1 MASKKWRLMTV
12 NDSFLFHLLVFSG
25 LIQVTQE
32 KYESA
37 WTTKIF
43 KAILGILATT
53 LTNIAREEIYGGMS
67 IWQRSLSTRHTP
79 CKRAEETI
87 NEETFTTHTTSRTDT
102 SIVLR
107 MQGIEQS
114 TVDQIS
120 GPNHWRRRHKEPL
133 GNATNRKTNQLSRH
147 HKKPLIYQR
156 K

>member
-1 MASKKWRLMTV
+1 MIWPNFQKPSGISSQYISFVIYQIYLLVYNTTV

-53 LTNIAREEIYGGMS
+53 LTNIAREEIYGGKS

-87 NEETFTTHTTSRTDT
+87 NEETFTTNTTSRTDT

-120 GPNHWRRRHKEPL
+120 GPNH
-133 GNATNRKTNQLSRH
+133 
-147 HKKPLIYQR
+147 
-156 K
+156 

>member
-1 MASKKWRLMTV
+1 MIWPNFQKPSGISSQYISFVIYQIYLLVYNTTV

-87 NEETFTTHTTSRTDT
+87 NEETFTTNTTSRTDT

-120 GPNHWRRRHKEPL
+120 GPNH
-133 GNATNRKTNQLSRH
+133 
-147 HKKPLIYQR
+147 
-156 K
+156 